1 MALPLS
7 SRRSPST
14 GLPSSSLSK
23 ILKPAAERAIPR
35 ARGNAVPL
43 STAGPTIGPVSL
55 SARRLLQRDA
65 SPTPLGPSN
74 STTSMSPSKDQ
85 DEITT
90 LREENRRLKEALK
103 KEQTERQALQRN
115 YERKARLLERT
126 ERLLLSARRENE
138 GMRHSDPL
146 KDDLLSFNF
155 SAAVPA
161 PVPSSISSISS
172 SSTPIHPVSS
182 SSSSSST
189 STSVAT
195 SSARSRTR
203 PRVVHSP
210 PRSRAS
216 TTSTM
221 PHSSSEEMD
230 PDLQLAL
237 RLQQEEDDRGRSQPR
252 SSSTSNPP
260 VGSFVSPTM
269 ARITELFQE
278 TDRLQQH
285 VEDLESLRLAF
296 ALQEEEN
303 RRQREDNMAFLAASA
318 AQSSS
323 FGLSSPSQSEGGV
336 NPDNMT
342 YEELLAL
349 EENMGSVSRG
359 LTKQQ
364 IEALPSRMFR
374 RGEDA
379 VDCSVCQCELMEG
392 DGVRTLPCS
401 HIYHRGCIDRWLHV
415 KKTCPLCLFCI
426 ETS

>member
-1 MALPLS
+1 MSLPMS

-14 GLPSSSLSK
+14 GLTSSSLSK
-23 ILKPAAERAIPR
+23 ILKPAAERALPR
-35 ARGNAVPL
+35 ARNSAVPL
-43 STAGPTIGPVSL
+43 STSGPTIAPVSL
-55 SARRLLQRDA
+55 SARRLLQRDP

-74 STTSMSPSKDQ
+74 SSMSVSPSKDQ
-85 DEITT
+85 DELAA

-103 KEQTERQALQRN
+103 KEQTERQTLQRN

-138 GMRHSDPL
+138 GLRQSDPL

-172 SSTPIHPVSS
+172 SSTPIHPASA
-182 SSSSSST
+182 SSSSST
-189 STSVAT
+189 SLAT
-195 SSARSRTR
+195 SSARSRAR

-216 TTSTM
+216 TTGTM
-221 PHSSSEEMD
+221 HHSSSEDMD

-237 RLQQEEDDRGRSQPR
+237 RLQQEEDARGRGQPR
-252 SSSTSNPP
+252 SSSSSTSNPP

-269 ARITELFQE
+269 TRITELFEE

-303 RRQREDNMAFLAASA
+303 RRQRQDNMAFLAASA

-374 RGEDA
+374 RGEES